1 MTDVVQ
7 KDLIIIGGGIT
18 GLAAAYRAHQQNPL
32 LQITLLEASN
42 YLGGKIATEQING
55 FTLEGGPDCFLSRK
69 PRGVGL
75 CEELGVTAE
84 LQGRK
89 PAEHKA
95 YVWRNGRLHTLPE
108 GLSGM
113 IPTQLEPL
121 LNHTLLSTEGAQ
133 RVAQEP
139 EIPVKEGDEDE
150 AVGTFV
156 SRRFGR
162 EAFENLIEPLMGG
175 IYAGQADQ
183 LSLQA
188 TFPQLRQVE
197 LKYGSL
203 IKGLGNNTA
212 AQDTYYPP
220 FVSFKQ
226 GMAGLVQHIVER
238 LGGSVSIYLNTKATQ
253 IEQAADGS
261 WLTTIEDT
269 ESKMSLD
276 ATLHPQSL
284 KSRALILATPA
295 FANAQLLAG
304 VAPQAAAAHAEIP
317 YASTA
322 LVNFAYD
329 TAVLPELPEGYGYVT
344 PQVEKRDALACTW
357 TSQKWDHRAPEGK
370 TLLRVY
376 IGRYGEGDVTRL
388 EDDTLIDIA
397 QREIRETLGIT
408 AAPQLI
414 RVFRWPNGLPQ
425 YNMGHLE
432 RLARIDAELSQ
443 LQGLYVAGAAYNGV
457 GIPDCIKSG
466 EAAAEKVLAL
476 LT

>member
-1 MTDVVQ
+1 MTDVVHN
-7 KDLIIIGGGIT
+7 DLVIIGGGVT

-32 LQITLLEASN
+32 LKITLLEASD
-42 YLGGKIATEQING
+42 YLGGKIMTEEING

-69 PRGVGL
+69 PRGIGL
-75 CEELGVTAE
+75 CEALGVTAE

-121 LNHTLLSTEGAQ
+121 LNHTLLTPEGAQ

-139 EIPVKEGDEDE
+139 EIPVKESDEDE

-183 LSLQA
+183 LSLEA

-197 LKYGSL
+197 LKHGSL

-212 AQDTYYPP
+212 AQDVYYPP

-226 GMAGLVQHIVER
+226 GMVGLVQHIVER
-238 LGGSVSIYLNTKATQ
+238 LGDSVSIYLNTKATQ
-253 IEQAADGS
+253 IKQTAAGD
-261 WLTTIEDT
+261 WLITTQDNQ
-269 ESKMSLD
+269 SKMPLD
-276 ATLHPQSL
+276 ATLRPENL
-284 KSRALILATPA
+284 KSKTLILATPA
-295 FANAQLLAG
+295 FINAKLLSE
-304 VAPQAAAAHAEIP
+304 VAPQAAVAHAEIP

-329 TAVLPELPEGYGYVT
+329 TAALPKLPEGYGYVT

-376 IGRYGEGDVTRL
+376 IGRYGEGDVTKL
-388 EDDTLIDIA
+388 NDDTLVDIA

-408 AAPQLI
+408 AAPQLRHI
-414 RVFRWPNGLPQ
+414 FRWPNGLPQ
-425 YNMGHLE
+425 YNLGHLE
-432 RLARIDAELSQ
+432 RLQRIDEELGQ
-443 LQGLYVAGAAYNGV
+443 LSGLYVAGAAYNGV

-466 EAAAEKVLAL
+466 EAAAEKVLAI

>member
-1 MTDVVQ
+1 MTDVQ
-7 KDLIIIGGGIT
+7 QNDLVIIGGGIT
-18 GLAAAYRAHQQNPL
+18 GIAAAYRAHQLNPSVK
-32 LQITLLEASN
+32 IALLEASDS
-42 YLGGKIATEQING
+42 LGGKIATEQIEG

-69 PRGVGL
+69 PWGIEL

-121 LNHTLLSTEGAQ
+121 LNHTLLSTEGAK

-139 EIPVKEGDEDE
+139 EIPVRASDEDE
-150 AVGTFV
+150 PVGAFV

-197 LKYGSL
+197 LKHGSL
-203 IKGLGNNTA
+203 IKGLAKNTA
-212 AQDTYYPP
+212 AQEQRYPP

-226 GMAGLVQHIVER
+226 GMAGLVQHIVDR
-238 LGGSVSIYLNTKATQ
+238 LGDSVSIQLNTKATLIQ
-253 IEQAADGS
+253 QAADGG
-261 WLTTIEDT
+261 WLTTIADS
-269 ESKMSLD
+269 ESKTD
-276 ATLHPQSL
+276 TL
-284 KSRALILATPA
+284 KSKTLILATPA
-295 FANAQLLAG
+295 FINARLLAEI
-304 VAPQAAAAHAEIP
+304 APQAAAAHAEIP

-329 TAVLPELPEGYGYVT
+329 TAALPELPQGYGYVT

-357 TSQKWDHRAPEGK
+357 TSQKWEQRAPEGK

-376 IGRYGEGDVTRL
+376 IGRYGEGDVTKL
-388 EDDTLIDIA
+388 DDDTLVDIA
-397 QREIRETLGIT
+397 QLEIRETLAIT
-408 AAPQLI
+408 AAPLMTRI
-414 RVFRWPNGLPQ
+414 YRWPNGLPQ

-432 RLARIDAELSQ
+432 RLQHIEEELSQ
-443 LQGLYVAGAAYNGV
+443 RQGLYVAGAAYNGV
-457 GIPDCIKSG
+457 GIPDCIRSG
-466 EAAAEKVLAL
+466 EAAAQKAVTLMSEVILN
-476 LT
+476 